1 MNSLS
6 ENEYMKENVTREW
19 LQSSGFRRNRIFSN
33 NEVDIYTYRFPVYKY
48 GDAYTL
54 ECELSIILQNGKINI
69 DVYDCNT
76 RNKYAPFYCMAFGD
90 YSNMINQINEKIQ
103 NELKRLKIMEVVNTY
118 ESKNKENKR
127 KRNSTKQ
134 RK

>member
-6 ENEYMKENVTREW
+6 ENAYIKENVTKEW
-19 LQSSGFRRNRIFSN
+19 LQSNGFRRNRIFSN
-33 NEVDIYTYRFPVYKY
+33 NEMDIYTYRFPVYKY
-48 GDAYTL
+48 GDACTL
-54 ECELSIILQNGKINI
+54 ECELSIVLQSGRVNI
-69 DVYDCNT
+69 DVYDYCT
-76 RNKYAPFYCMAFGD
+76 RNKYAPFYCVEYGN
-90 YSNMINQINEKIQ
+90 YSNMIKHINEKIQ
-103 NELKRLKIMEVVNTY
+103 NELKQLKIMEVINRY